1 MPPDSPTLL
10 LVAPQDDPLGLFA
23 DSVGG
28 GRVPAYRQ
36 VGPGGIWVPGR
47 AIAHNQPEA
56 LVLSLR
62 GTVDEIGMG
71 RAENVVRRHDL
82 AIPTQWPRVA
92 DDVVNAFP
100 RLLNAVVAAVSI
112 AHRAPTYRLALVN
125 PDGMEL
131 P

>member
-1 MPPDSPTLL
+1 VTEPLTAIIVCP
-10 LVAPQDDPLGLFA
+10 ADDPLHLLA

-56 LVLSLR
+56 LVLSLN

-71 RAENVVRRHDL
+71 RAL
-82 AIPTQWPRVA
+82 TVA
-92 DDVVNAFP
+92 STLYKLP
-100 RLLNAVVAAVSI
+100 LLTRDPEHVAHFLVA
-112 AHRAPTYRLALVN
+112 RAPTYRLALVN
-125 PDGMEL
+125 AEGREVS
-131 P
+131 